1 MCVYTETEVPQ
12 GIVGEP
18 DGGAGIHVVGRHG
31 VEPNQKEGM
40 RTDERR

>member
-18 DGGAGIHVVGRHG
+18 DGGAGIHVVGRDG